1 VVEED
6 EEYKMKLEKVR
17 EEKKKNKLSFLVKG
31 SDEVFT
37 NTIRRLI
44 AEEVPV
50 LAIEDLEIRDNNSAL
65 YDEMVGLRLGLCPIK
80 TDLKSYD
87 PKDECKCGGEGCA
100 KCELKISIKC
110 GRNGY
115 VYCEDA
121 ESTDPKCTFAYP
133 KMPIVKLLAKQKVD
147 INMTAVMG
155 RGKNHVKWSPGL
167 AFYKKEPSIKIG
179 AVKDAQLIADS
190 CAAKVFDVKAGKL
203 SINKDNLY
211 DCLLC
216 DKCVELDKAISLEET
231 GNYLFNLESWG
242 QLNCKEILIKAADI
256 LNNKIV
262 ELEKQI

>member
-1 VVEED
+1 
-6 EEYKMKLEKVR
+6 MKLEKVR
-17 EEKKKNKLSFLVKG
+17 EEKKKNKLSFLIKD

-50 LAIEDLEIRDNNSAL
+50 LAAEDLEIKDNNSAL

-80 TDLKSYD
+80 TDLKSYE
-87 PKDECKCGGEGCA
+87 PKDQCKCGGAGCA
-100 KCELKISIKC
+100 KCELKITLKC

-121 ESTDPKCTFAYP
+121 ESADPKCVFAYP

-147 INMTAVMG
+147 INITATMG
-155 RGKNHVKWSPGL
+155 RGKEHAKWIPGL

-179 AVKDAQLIADS
+179 KVTDAQLIADS
-190 CAAKVFDVKAGKL
+190 CPTKVFDVKAGKL
-203 SINKDNLY
+203 SVNNDNLY

-216 DKCVELDKAISLEET
+216 NKCVELDKEVSLEET
-231 GNYLFNLESWG
+231 GNYFFNLESWG
-242 QLNCKEILIKAADI
+242 QLSCKEIIIKAADI
-256 LNNKIV
+256 LNDKV
-262 ELEKQI
+262 AELEKQI